1 MIETVSGASAP
12 LRGELQV
19 PGDKSISHRAL
30 LLGAIAIGE
39 TRVYGFANSADCLST
54 SRCLQALGASITLNQ
69 SPAVV
74 YGAGLHGLRE
84 PDVVL
89 DAGNSGTTTR
99 LISGILAGQS
109 FLSVLTGDASL
120 RQRPMERIAD
130 PLRRMG
136 ANILTREGG
145 RLPMAI
151 KGGSLSAIDYTLPV
165 ASAQVK
171 SCLLLAGL
179 YGSGPTMISQPA
191 FSRDHTERMLS
202 AMGVV
207 IIQDGLKL
215 TMAGGQQ
222 PRGIEIQ
229 VPGDISSATYMLVGG
244 AIVPGSEVMIRNV
257 GVNPSRAGILE
268 ALLSMGAQIT
278 LTNRRIV
285 GGERVADLS
294 IRSSSLRGITLGGQ
308 VIPTLIDEIPILA
321 VAATQADGVTIIK
334 DASELRVKESDRI
347 TSIVSELKKMGA
359 SIEEKPDG
367 FAVEGPTALRGAA
380 VSSFGDHR
388 LAMSLAIAGLTASGE
403 TTIKDAECVDVSFPD
418 FFVSL
423 LNLRG

>member
-1 MIETVSGASAP
+1 
-12 LRGELQV
+12 
-19 PGDKSISHRAL
+19 
-30 LLGAIAIGE
+30 
-39 TRVYGFANSADCLST
+39 
-54 SRCLQALGASITLNQ
+54 
-69 SPAVV
+69 
-74 YGAGLHGLRE
+74 
-84 PDVVL
+84 
-89 DAGNSGTTTR
+89 
-99 LISGILAGQS
+99 
-109 FLSVLTGDASL
+109 
-120 RQRPMERIAD
+120 
-130 PLRRMG
+130 
-136 ANILTREGG
+136 
-145 RLPMAI
+145 MAI

-179 YGSGPTMISQPA
+179 YGSGHTMISQPA

-202 AMGVV
+202 TMGVV
-207 IIQDGLKL
+207 IVQDGLKL

-229 VPGDISSATYMLVGG
+229 VPGDISSAIYMLVGG

-380 VSSFGDHR
+380 VASFGDHR